1 MNFKNISAVFIAF
14 MLFSCS
20 TTKNTA
26 QSNKP
31 KNVILLISD
40 GTGLSQISTAFYFK
54 DSKPNYTRFKNIGL
68 IKTSSAGQ
76 EITDSAAGATAFSA
90 GVKTFNSA
98 IGVANDSTAVET
110 IIELASSRN
119 VKTGLIASSSITHA
133 TPGSFFGHQINRGMA
148 DEIAVDL
155 LAGKVDFFAAGGL
168 KYFIERK
175 DKRDLVKEL
184 TALKYDMNT
193 IALGNFAQIK
203 SSQKAGFL
211 LANDQM
217 PKMSEGRGDFLSD
230 ATELGIK
237 FLSKDNAP
245 FFIMTEG
252 SQIDWGGHNND
263 APYLIAELL
272 DFDNLIGKVLDYAE
286 KDGNT
291 LVVVTSDHETGGF
304 TLSSQRKKKADGT
317 EYDDYSKVG
326 TSFST
331 GGHSATLIP
340 VFAYGPGSEEFNGV
354 YENTEIFSK
363 IVKVTGWDS
372 KNAK

>member
-1 MNFKNISAVFIAF
+1 M
-14 MLFSCS
+14 
-20 TTKNTA
+20 
-26 QSNKP
+26 
-31 KNVILLISD
+31 
-40 GTGLSQISTAFYFK
+40 
-54 DSKPNYTRFKNIGL
+54 
-68 IKTSSAGQ
+68 
-76 EITDSAAGATAFSA
+76 
-90 GVKTFNSA
+90 
-98 IGVANDSTAVET
+98 
-110 IIELASSRN
+110 
-119 VKTGLIASSSITHA
+119 
-133 TPGSFFGHQINRGMA
+133 
-148 DEIAVDL
+148 
-155 LAGKVDFFAAGGL
+155 
-168 KYFIERK
+168 
-175 DKRDLVKEL
+175 VKEL
-184 TALKYDMNT
+184 TVLNYDINT
-193 IALGNFAQIK
+193 VALGNFAEIK
-203 SSQKAGFL
+203 ASQKAGFL

-237 FLSKDNAP
+237 FLSKDNTP

-252 SQIDWGGHNND
+252 SQIDWGGHSND

-304 TLSSQRKKKADGT
+304 TLSAQKKKKADGT

-372 KNAK
+372 K

>member
-1 MNFKNISAVFIAF
+1 MNFKNSSLIFAAF
-14 MLFSCS
+14 TLFSCS
-20 TTKNTA
+20 TTKKTA
-26 QSNKP
+26 QSSKP

-54 DSKPNYTRFKNIGL
+54 DSMPNYTRFKNIGL

-76 EITDSAAGATAFSA
+76 EITDSAAGATAFSC

-98 IGVANDSTAVET
+98 IGVANDSTAIET
-110 IIELASSRN
+110 IVELASSKN

-148 DEIAVDL
+148 DEIAADL
-155 LAGKVDFFAAGGL
+155 LSGKVDFFAAGGL
-168 KYFIERK
+168 KYFTKRK
-175 DKRDLVKEL
+175 DKRNLVTEL
-184 TALKYDMNT
+184 TTLNYKIDT
-193 IALGNFAQIK
+193 TSLGSFTQIK
-203 SSQKAGFL
+203 SSQKVGYL
-211 LANDQM
+211 LADDAM
-217 PKMSEGRGDFLSD
+217 PKMSDGRGDFLSD
-230 ATELGIK
+230 ATNLAIK
-237 FLSKDNAP
+237 FLSKNNRP

-291 LVVVTSDHETGGF
+291 LVIVTSDHETGGF
-304 TLSSQRKKKADGT
+304 TLSPQRKKKADGT
-317 EYDDYSKVG
+317 EYDDYTKVG

-340 VFAYGPGSEEFNGV
+340 VFAFGPGSEEFNGV
-354 YENTEIFSK
+354 YENNEIFSK

-372 KNAK
+372 MKAK